1 MYKLRN
7 FLKITLITSLIF
19 SCSNIADD
27 SNSKTLLP
35 ARTEK
40 AYISVSIANQDNS
53 SRTLLPKIEITNL
66 VLKGGLNSDTQTIL
80 ATADSLAEMEGRAIA
95 IQTGNWSF
103 TLTATVSGVPFSSDT
118 LSTSI
123 ASGSENSLSFTLKPA
138 DAASTGSL
146 DFKLTFTGTTGID
159 YQVKIYSDE
168 TAITLPDS
176 YKSGD
181 TISWGG
187 VSFAPGLHTIQV
199 MFYAKNADSAGETS
213 EYLNLYKSIFRIEKG
228 ITTSTVVENFNLNEV
243 YSISYEGYDKDG
255 DSTGSSKLIYKFS
268 RKSGDSDGFITL
280 PKLTNSSMT
289 FSGWWDESGKLI
301 QCYDDSGA
309 IIQCYD
315 EDGPLIHDYAAVDI
329 QKFLVKD
336 NLTDFNL
343 YAKWLAE
350 GNGKVSTPL
359 DYKFTFEPGDIFWGI
374 KGKEQTVT
382 LTPKLTAPATVSYSD
397 ISDDLRLKASLWNGK
412 DKVLDL
418 TPGSDFKITIPA
430 LNYAETYTLK
440 IGATCFNVEHSA
452 AFEYKT
458 ITPQEAHSRPQ
469 KLPSG
474 TNGTA
479 GTSATYIYFGDF
491 PQTEK
496 ASSVTIN
503 KEEAKTQGSYTYYPG
518 SDSYWY
524 AEVSDKYYKVE
535 PIKWRLLDTSYD
547 HDGNAATAGK
557 YLLLAENILITKSF
571 GLASGD
577 NKYKESLVRT
587 YLTDEF
593 YQTAFTNDA
602 QNKILTSL
610 VDNSLTSTGDS
621 LNKWTEG
628 NLNTDDKIFILS
640 RVDVKNSNY
649 FSGDAERQKNRT
661 DFANANSPAPSGEK
675 TWWTRT
681 PTNESANWAY
691 RVVRLVSGSGGISE
705 QGWQT
710 YEHDDVGVAPALCID
725 SL

>member
-7 FLKITLITSLIF
+7 FLKITLITSLIL
-19 SCSNIADD
+19 SCTNLAEDGS
-27 SNSKTLLP
+27 SKTFLP
-35 ARTEK
+35 AQDGK
-40 AYISVSIANQDNS
+40 GYISVGVANQDNS
-53 SRTLLPKIEITNL
+53 SRTLLPKIEISNL
-66 VLKGGLNSDTQTIL
+66 ALKGGVNSAGQTVL
-80 ATADSLAEMEGRAIA
+80 AAADSLEEMNGRQIA
-95 IQTGNWSF
+95 VQTGDWNF
-103 TLTATVSGVPFSSDT
+103 TLTAIVSGVPFSSET
-118 LSTSI
+118 LSTTI
-123 ASGSENSLSFTLKPA
+123 ASGSQTFLSFTLEPEGNPDFGIFDFTIIPTGREGINYYAEIFLDNETEMLTSASFISGQKLNYILTPA
-138 DAASTGSL
+138 TGTHTILAKFYAEDADNSGSL
-146 DFKLTFTGTTGID
+146 SEVLN
-159 YQVKIYSDE
+159 
-168 TAITLPDS
+168 S
-176 YKSGD
+176 YKS
-181 TISWGG
+181 I
-187 VSFAPGLHTIQV
+187 V
-199 MFYAKNADSAGETS
+199 
-213 EYLNLYKSIFRIEKG
+213 RIKKG
-228 ITTSTVVENFNLNEV
+228 ITTKATVENFNLNEI
-243 YSISYEGYDKDG
+243 YSISYEGYDTSE
-255 DSTGSSKLIYKFS
+255 DSTGSEKLIYKFS

-280 PKLTNSSMT
+280 PKLSNSNMT
-289 FSGWWDESGKLI
+289 FSGWWDENGKLV

-315 EDGPLIHDYAAVDI
+315 DDGTLIHDYAATDI

-336 NLTDFNL
+336 NFTDFNL

-382 LTPKLTAPATVSYSD
+382 LTPKLTAPATISYSD

-418 TPGSDFKITIPA
+418 SPGTDFKITIPA

-440 IGATCFNVEHSA
+440 ITATCFNVEHSA

-458 ITPQEAHSRPQ
+458 ITPQEAHSTPQ
-469 KLPSG
+469 RLPSE

-503 KEEAKTQGSYTYYPG
+503 KEEAKTQGSYTYYLG
-518 SDSYWY
+518 NDSYWY

-557 YLLLAENILITKSF
+557 CLLLAENILITKSF
-571 GLASGD
+571 GLASGN

-602 QNKILTSL
+602 QNKILTSF

-621 LNKWTEG
+621 SNPWLCD
-628 NLNTDDKIFILS
+628 NTDDKIFILS

-649 FSGDAERQKNRT
+649 FSGDSARQKKRT

-681 PTNESANWAY
+681 PTNESASWAY
-691 RVVRLVSGSGGISE
+691 RVVRLVLGSGGISE